1 MVNVRD
7 IPPALLVAVA
17 GLALLAGAVAAQ
29 GPSDTGQAPPWRAA
43 PPTATPTATPT
54 AIPTAIPPP
63 ASGITLLAR
72 GFGSPDDLAIDP
84 RTGVIYFGDFSN
96 GAVNQVSAS
105 GGIAEALVTGFK
117 EPEGIAV
124 TPDGD
129 LIVVEQKDNQIWE
142 VALPEGRK
150 RLLRQL
156 VNRTGQDGVDG
167 IALDPATGEVLIPD
181 SPNGRLLAMSR
192 DGSTLRTIATGFV
205 RPTGVVALPGGDYLV
220 ADEFGNTLY
229 RVTPAGRK
237 RAVSTMYQ
245 PDDVVLDAQGRAYVN
260 SLGGNIYR
268 VDLTTGDRTTL
279 LSGLKLPHG
288 LGIDAQGSIII
299 AEAGRNRV
307 FRFIP

>member
-1 MVNVRD
+1 MFNSRS
-7 IPPALLVAVA
+7 IPLALVALA
-17 GLALLAGAVAAQ
+17 GLFLLGGAVAAQ
-29 GPSDTGQAPPWRAA
+29 GPSDTGQLPPWHAAPPTPTTPPTPTPLPPA
-43 PPTATPTATPT
+43 PPTATP
-54 AIPTAIPPP
+54 
-63 ASGITLLAR
+63 GIGLLAR

-84 RTGVIYFGDFSN
+84 RSGVIYFGDFSN
-96 GAVNQVSAS
+96 GAVNQISAG
-105 GGIAEALVTGFK
+105 GGIAEAIATGFK

-124 TPDGD
+124 TPDGA

-142 VALPEGRK
+142 VALPGGEK

-156 VNRTGQDGVDG
+156 VNQTGKDGMDG

-192 DGSTLRTIATGFV
+192 DGATLRTIASGFV

>member
-1 MVNVRD
+1 MFNSRS
-7 IPPALLVAVA
+7 IPLALVALA
-17 GLALLAGAVAAQ
+17 GLFLLGGAVAAQ
-29 GPSDTGQAPPWRAA
+29 GPSDTGQLPPWHAAPPTPTTPPTPTPLPPA
-43 PPTATPTATPT
+43 PPTATP
-54 AIPTAIPPP
+54 
-63 ASGITLLAR
+63 GIGLLAR

-84 RTGVIYFGDFSN
+84 RSGVIYFGDFSN
-96 GAVNQVSAS
+96 GAVNQISAG
-105 GGIAEALVTGFK
+105 GGIAEAIATGFK

-124 TPDGD
+124 TADGA

-142 VALPEGRK
+142 VALPGGEK

-156 VNRTGQDGVDG
+156 VNQTGKDGVDG

-192 DGSTLRTIATGFV
+192 DGATLRTIATGFV

-237 RAVSTMYQ
+237 RVVSTMYQ

-268 VDLTTGDRTTL
+268 VDLATGERTTL

-288 LGIDAQGSIII
+288 LGIDAEGNVVV
-299 AEAGRNRV
+299 AEAGRNRI
-307 FRFIP
+307 FRFRP

>member
-1 MVNVRD
+1 MFNSRS
-7 IPPALLVAVA
+7 IPLALAALA
-17 GLALLAGAVAAQ
+17 GLFLLGGAVAAQ
-29 GPSDTGQAPPWRAA
+29 GPSDTGQPPPWHTAPPTPTTPPTPTPLPTA
-43 PPTATPTATPT
+43 PPTATP
-54 AIPTAIPPP
+54 
-63 ASGITLLAR
+63 GIGLLAR

-96 GAVNQVSAS
+96 GAVNQISAT
-105 GGIAEALVTGFK
+105 GGIAAAIATGFK

-124 TPDGD
+124 TPDGA

-142 VALPEGRK
+142 VALPGGAK

-156 VNRTGQDGVDG
+156 VNRTGKDGVDG

-181 SPNGRLLAMSR
+181 SPNGQLLAMSR
-192 DGSTLRTIATGFV
+192 DGATLRTIATGFV

-237 RAVSTMYQ
+237 RVVSTMYQ

-260 SLGGNIYR
+260 ALGGNIYR

-288 LGIDAQGSIII
+288 LGIDAEGNVVVT
-299 AEAGRNRV
+299 EAGRNRI
-307 FRFIP
+307 FRFRP

>member
-1 MVNVRD
+1 MMRLQRSIFLV
-7 IPPALLVAVA
+7 LLLAVA
-17 GLALLAGAVAAQ
+17 GLLVTGVGGPAAAQ
-29 GPSDTGQAPPWRAA
+29 APSGTGQAPSLPWPGARPA
-43 PPTATPTATPT
+43 ATPA
-54 AIPTAIPPP
+54 ALP
-63 ASGITLLAR
+63 ASGSTLLAR

-96 GAVNQVSAS
+96 GAINQVSAT
-105 GGIAEALVTGFK
+105 GGIAAAVVTGFK

-124 TPDGD
+124 TGDGH

-142 VALPEGRK
+142 VALPGGEK

-167 IALDPATGEVLIPD
+167 IALDPASGEVLIPD

-192 DGSTLRTIATGFV
+192 DGGMLRTIATGFV

-220 ADEFGNTLY
+220 ADEFGNALY
-229 RVTPAGRK
+229 RVTPGGRK
-237 RAVSTMYQ
+237 RVVSTMYQ

-260 SLGGNIYR
+260 SLGGTIYR
-268 VDLTTGDRTTL
+268 VNVATGERTVL

-288 LGIDAQGSIII
+288 LGIDAQGGIII

-307 FRFIP
+307 FRLIP